1 MVFACHFWNLLSKQ
15 SLKATLRFGTPQAPA
30 QRKEHAR
37 TVRLAAL
44 QLRGCTEGLDLKPH
58 GLNEA
63 VGGPRNDEPSSK
75 TRTMGIGLVH

>member
-1 MVFACHFWNLLSKQ
+1 MSATVAEVDD
-15 SLKATLRFGTPQAPA
+15 ATLRFGHLRRPRSAKNTP
-30 QRKEHAR
+30 AR
-37 TVRLAAL
+37 SGWPPF